1 MKLTDGLRE
10 NCSDQFKD
18 VTEEHLVDFY
28 SLTTE
33 ERSYGKAS
41 KTKWFEQQRQ
51 KRSSEKIK
59 EVLEEFCKT
68 KSL

>member
-1 MKLTDGLRE
+1 MRKIQDSMKLTDGLRE

-18 VTEEHLVDFY
+18 ITEEHLVDFY

-41 KTKWFEQQRQ
+41 KTK
-51 KRSSEKIK
+51 
-59 EVLEEFCKT
+59 
-68 KSL
+68 